1 MMPAP
6 YDPKLAIARLQTDST
21 DALRARYPH
30 LCWVWDELDELRD
43 TVDNTDT
50 VLADF
55 VTSVENAVLKY
66 EDTDEPDAETLIAN
80 LKELIDDADA

>member
-43 TVDNTDT
+43 TVDNA
-50 VLADF
+50 ADF
-55 VTSVENAVLKY
+55 VTSVETVVLEYENA
-66 EDTDEPDAETLIAN
+66 DEPDVETLITS
-80 LKELIDDADA
+80 LKELIDDTDA

>member
-43 TVDNTDT
+43 AVDNAYT
-50 VLADF
+50 VMADF
-55 VTSVENAVLKY
+55 VTSVETVVLKY
-66 EDTDEPDAETLIAN
+66 EDEPYAETLITS